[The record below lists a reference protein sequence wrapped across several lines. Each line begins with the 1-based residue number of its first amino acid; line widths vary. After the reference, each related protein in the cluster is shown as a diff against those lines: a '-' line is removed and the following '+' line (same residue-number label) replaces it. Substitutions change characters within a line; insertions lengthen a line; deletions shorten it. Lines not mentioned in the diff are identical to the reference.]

1 LKNFPALADTEATM
15 RLDLWFGL
23 AVLSGLLVAG
33 PDAEAQV
40 RRFDGTWSVEVVTEQ
55 GDCDRAYRYAIRIE
69 NGRAR
74 YGGPEAFAV
83 NGQVRSNGTVTGS
96 IARGSN
102 RANVTGRLQGEFGTG
117 TWRTSGARNCSGRWN
132 AERRG

>member
-1 LKNFPALADTEATM
+1 MA
-15 RLDLWFGL
+15 DLWFGL
-23 AVLSGLLVAG
+23 TVLSGLLVPG

-55 GDCDRAYRYAIRIE
+55 GDRDRAYRRHSIE

-83 NGQVRSNGTVTGS
+83 NGQVRSNGTVDGQQA
-96 IARGSN
+96 ARGSD
-102 RANVTGRLQGEFGTG
+102 RANVTGRLQGDWEPDVEDVRRAKLF
-117 TWRTSGARNCSGRWN
+117 RPL
-132 AERRG
+132 ERRERG